1 MKKRMKRA
9 VSMMLT
15 VVLSLSVLA
24 GCKPGD
30 GEKTQAGQE
39 ETVKL
44 WYAYNTEN
52 LMKDLE
58 YPELIAE
65 RDSTLRMYCVRND
78 VETVQLMITP
88 SINITSFD
96 FVMADL
102 KNANGDVLTAD
113 NFNLYAAW
121 YVEVLE
127 SYIADAYSGFY
138 PDALVPLE
146 NYKKLNENFIG
157 AGQNQAIPS
166 TVLSFTIFGLVI
178 PIAKH
183 PAI

>member
-1 MKKRMKRA
+1 MKKRMKQA

-24 GCKPGD
+24 GCKQ
-30 GEKTQAGQE
+30 GESGTTGNNQSE
-39 ETVKL
+39 SVKL

-52 LMKDLE
+52 LMKDVE

-65 RDSTLRMYCVRND
+65 RDSTLRMHCVRND

-88 SINITSFD
+88 SINVSSFD
-96 FVMADL
+96 FVVADL
-102 KNANGDVLTAD
+102 KNANGDLLTAD
-113 NFNLYAAW
+113 NFKLYAAW

-127 SYIADAYSGFY
+127 SYIQDVYSGFY

-146 NYKKLNENFIG
+146 KFKLELCG
-157 AGQNQAIPS
+157 S
-166 TVLSFTIFGLVI
+166 SVY
-178 PIAKH
+178 
-183 PAI
+183 